1 MWMLASKW
9 ASGGKKSSSFDS
21 YVVVCLLV
29 GLQRQKVKFFWFL
42 YGCWPPSGSPA
53 AKSHFFSIF
62 RLLLNAFWHAGKR
75 DLVESFPDHRSDLKK
90 VHYTSS
96 YGQNTPKKETWSQ
109 CRILLFWAHFFFGN
123 AFNGSPGFRLR
134 PPSSFGKIAGK

>member
-1 MWMLASKW
+1 MKNHLKCNIYVFYKNNNDKLRIWPPRCASGGKKIW
-9 ASGGKKSSSFDS
+9 FLGLGPPKCASGGKKSF
-21 YVVVCLLV
+21 LL
-29 GLQRQKVKFFWFL
+29 
-42 YGCWPPSGSPA
+42 
-53 AKSHFFSIF
+53 IF

-109 CRILLFWAHFFFGN
+109 CRVLLFWAHFFFGN

-134 PPSSFGKIAGK
+134 PPSSFGKFAGK